1 MAAAFLVRVQ
11 QGDTGDKKSEVMVAM
26 LRISQGNFSFALTVS
41 VEVSLRFVI
50 LWLQPI
56 TVLQSFTKT
65 SPWFY
70 LIWPLRRPSARDFSN
85 SRYNKI
91 RLLAVGHGRLT
102 WMLLSEALLTCC
114 RDLPWSLPL
123 EWTFRNHHVFSH
135 LCFLAS
141 LLSDGFPQR
150 SLSDLNVSTGS
161 YKV

>member
-1 MAAAFLVRVQ
+1 MIVTVVRLVNSPGNSTSAPIVYVWFPV
-11 QGDTGDKKSEVMVAM
+11 GFVAM
-26 LRISQGNFSFALTVS
+26 WAYH
-41 VEVSLRFVI
+41 
-50 LWLQPI
+50 PP

-70 LIWPLRRPSARDFSN
+70 PIWPLRRPSARDFSN

-102 WMLLSEALLTCC
+102 WMLQSEALLTCC
-114 RDLPWSLPL
+114 RDLPWSLRL